1 MDSEEIDSNQMI
13 NPVEEEFEDSK
24 EPSFQVS
31 THNHNNHKKSGTT
44 IVDLVSKNDNEKNN
58 LKNLYQNIGTRVSK
72 LREINENY
80 KQKIQGQKQE
90 IFIFDERIAE
100 KHKIL
105 AQIREAK
112 KIKNKENKEFIN
124 QKYLEMFKKENL
136 KLEKKDVNTSLLIKD
151 PKVRKEC
158 HIKEKEVGHLQ
169 DNLNGLIKK
178 TEDITSQINKLRLDN
193 HKLQENLD
201 NILKLKEE
209 RSKEMDQIS
218 DEANKYL
225 LEKDTVNKNL
235 IDLNTKIDEQKQQY
249 ELEMQNINKMIDN
262 TKKIKQFHQNMA
274 VEKFSKPNTKKQFF
288 GAETQA
294 HGSTGNV
301 ITEEKN
307 KLEELT
313 KELEKKKRITIYLNF
328 SRFILFKKQQ
338 ALLKIVEEVKQQTG
352 IESLDSLSKYLEMST
367 KTNKLFESD
376 IKNLNEQK
384 DILEKKI
391 VSVQQELQNSQ
402 CFLNNSSTIKFEYL
416 EKIRSEIKAEE
427 IVKSEMNRKLYTM
440 NRVIEVLAVGF
451 KKTCLS
457 MKFFDVEMKFDAE
470 VIYFLNF
477 FGCLVFPC

>member
-1 MDSEEIDSNQMI
+1 MDSEEMESNQMI
-13 NPVEEEFEDSK
+13 NLVEEEFEDSK
-24 EPSFQVS
+24 EQSHLAPTKNQ
-31 THNHNNHKKSGTT
+31 NHKKNGSTL
-44 IVDLVSKNDNEKNN
+44 VDLVCKNDSQENH

-90 IFIFDERIAE
+90 IFIFDERIEE
-100 KHKIL
+100 KQKIL

-112 KIKNKENKEFIN
+112 KINNKEYIN
-124 QKYLEMFKKENL
+124 QKYLELFKKDNL
-136 KLEKKDVNTSLLIKD
+136 KLEKKSLNQFLLIKD
-151 PKVRKEC
+151 PLIRKVYNEN
-158 HIKEKEVGHLQ
+158 EKEVAHLQ

-178 TEDITSQINKLRLDN
+178 TDDISSQINKLRLDN

-209 RSKEMDQIS
+209 RSKEMDKIS

-225 LEKDTVNKNL
+225 QEKDTVNKNL
-235 IDLNTKIDEQKQQY
+235 IDLNQKIDEQKQQY

-274 VEKFSKPNTKKQFF
+274 VEKFSKPNTKKNFF
-288 GAETQA
+288 GSESNA
-294 HGSTGNV
+294 HGGTGNK

-313 KELEKKKRITIYLNF
+313 KELAKKKRITVYLNF

-338 ALLKIVEEVKQQTG
+338 ELQKIVEEVKQQTG

-384 DILEKKI
+384 DVLEKKI

-402 CFLNNSSTIKFEYL
+402 CFLNDTSTKKFEYL
-416 EKIRSEIKAEE
+416 EKIRNEIKAEE
-427 IVKSEMNRKLYTM
+427 LVKNEMNRKLFTM
-440 NRVIEVLAVGF
+440 NRVIDVLAVGF

-470 VIYFLNF
+470 VNDYKKKISTNKN
-477 FGCLVFPC
+477 